1 MCWVR
6 ACITSPF
13 FSFAG
18 SGDTTVKRI
27 KQAVYR
33 REAEAQRG
41 KYKCFTGPRFG
52 KQKSVNSSF
61 PDAVSQAQTPMTP
74 REVWASRPPAL
85 REAGIQLAKWW
96 APSCRTLWGQ
106 WEGDGHARPS
116 TSDPEMVARDEGTEI
131 YQGPFPHLQP
141 A

>member
-1 MCWVR
+1 MCVVWGVVKPPQL
-6 ACITSPF
+6 SPF
-13 FSFAG
+13 NWLLLN
-18 SGDTTVKRI
+18 VLR
-27 KQAVYR
+27 
-33 REAEAQRG
+33 
-41 KYKCFTGPRFG
+41 GPRFG

-61 PDAVSQAQTPMTP
+61 PDAVSQAQTPVTP
-74 REVWASRPPAL
+74 REVWASRPPTL
-85 REAGIQLAKWW
+85 RGAGIQLAKWW